1 MVSLI
6 VVWRASRV
14 PDAHLTHTQHNE
26 RGSKMKHLKLRT
38 LLMIGF
44 GLLLGMFAITGSLS
58 IYSINSLSK
67 SISDIA
73 HRRIPN
79 LIYFGTLETEVYAL
93 RILNISFFKEEGVTT
108 TTANNLNEIV
118 DSRRKVWARI
128 DELMQKIEA
137 VPRVTQAT
145 QDLHSKLVSSL
156 NEYRRVSSPMDDII
170 LRQASAATAGD
181 TVQFNR
187 AQEEF
192 KVVMGKAVPIY
203 EQLRIVVGES
213 IHRQATLGE
222 SDGQTAIEE
231 SKQYASLITTLVISG
246 VLCGIFIGFTIL
258 RAVLSQIGGE
268 PTYIQSTMQ
277 SVSNADL
284 SVKVDL
290 RPGDTDS
297 ALHAVAVTVSKLREI
312 IDIISANANEIAAA
326 SEELSATSDK
336 IAAASESQS
345 QAATSMAASVEQMT
359 VSINQVSDSANDANK
374 MAQQAGEAAHKG
386 ADTIHSV
393 VADISRVARDIVDA
407 AKSVEELGEQSREIA
422 SVVNIIKEV
431 ADQTNLLALNAAIEA
446 ARAGEQGRGFA
457 VVADE
462 VRKLAERTATSTED
476 IARIVGL
483 ISNGTTHAVQ
493 TMRNQ
498 SESVK
503 STVDLSENAGMTVG
517 KINDASC
524 SVLNAVSEISLALS
538 EQTSASTEIAK
549 SVEHIA
555 SMSED
560 NTAAVREVAQATHAL
575 SSRAAQLQETV
586 HRFKL

>member
-1 MVSLI
+1 
-6 VVWRASRV
+6 
-14 PDAHLTHTQHNE
+14 
-26 RGSKMKHLKLRT
+26 MKHLTLRS

-44 GLLLGMFAITGSLS
+44 GLLVGLLAIVGALS
-58 IYSINSLSK
+58 IYSVSS
-67 SISDIA
+67 STSTISDLVV
-73 HRRIPN
+73 RRLPN
-79 LIYFGTLETEVYAL
+79 LSNFSKLESSVYTIRSLAL
-93 RILNISFFKEEGVTT
+93 FVFKEESASSESTKH
-108 TTANNLNEIV
+108 LNEII
-118 DSRRKVWARI
+118 DSRKKYWGILNEA
-128 DELMQKIEA
+128 MQKIEA
-137 VPRVTQAT
+137 VPRVRPETQE
-145 QDLHSKLVSSL
+145 LHSKLL
-156 NEYRRVSSPMDDII
+156 KALDEYRKANVPLESAIQK
-170 LRQASAATAGD
+170 LASASASGDSAQFNHAREEYTEVFEKALAPSAQLRD
-181 TVQFNR
+181 TVSEVIQ
-187 AQEEF
+187 
-192 KVVMGKAVPIY
+192 M
-203 EQLRIVVGES
+203 
-213 IHRQATLGE
+213 QAHLGE
-222 SDGQTAIEE
+222 SEGHASIEQF
-231 SKQYASLITTLVISG
+231 KTYTILITTLVIG
-246 VLCGIFIGFTIL
+246 GILCGIFIGFVIL
-258 RAVLSQIGGE
+258 RAVLRQIGGE
-268 PTYIQSTMQ
+268 PAYIQSIMQ

-290 RPGDTDS
+290 RPGDTTS
-297 ALHAVAVTVSKLREI
+297 ALHAISVTIARLREI
-312 IDIISANANEIAAA
+312 VDIISSNASEIAAA

-336 IAAASESQS
+336 IATSSESQS

-359 VSINQVSDSANDANK
+359 VSINQVSNSANDANK
-374 MAQQAGEAAHKG
+374 MAQQAGVAAHEG
-386 ADTIHSV
+386 ANTISSV
-393 VADISRVARDIVDA
+393 VADICRVANDIGGA

-462 VRKLAERTATSTED
+462 VRKLAERTSASTED

-493 TMRNQ
+493 TMRQQ
-498 SESVK
+498 SEGVK
-503 STVDLSENAGMTVG
+503 STVELSERAGCTVR
-517 KINDASC
+517 KINEASD

-575 SSRAAQLQETV
+575 SNRAAHLQETV

>member
-1 MVSLI
+1 
-6 VVWRASRV
+6 
-14 PDAHLTHTQHNE
+14 
-26 RGSKMKHLKLRT
+26 MKNFKLRS

-44 GLLLGMFAITGSLS
+44 GLLLSMFAIVGSLS
-58 IYSINSLSK
+58 FFSINSMSS
-67 SISDIA
+67 SITDIA

-79 LIYFGTLETEVYAL
+79 LINFGTLETEVAAL
-93 RILNISFFKEEGVTT
+93 RILNLSFFKEEGVSS
-108 TTANNLNEIV
+108 TTAYNLREIIE
-118 DSRRKVWARI
+118 SRRKVWARI

-137 VPRVTQAT
+137 VPRITQAT
-145 QDLHSKLVSSL
+145 QDLHSKLVAAL

-170 LRQASAATAGD
+170 LRQASAAASGD
-181 TVQFNR
+181 SAQFNR

-192 KVVMGKAVPIY
+192 KEVMGKVIPSY
-203 EQLRIVVGES
+203 DQLRAIVGECIS
-213 IHRQATLGE
+213 KQADLGQT
-222 SDGQTAIEE
+222 DGQAAVEE
-231 SKQYASLITTLVISG
+231 SKTSATLISTLVISG
-246 VLCGIFIGFTIL
+246 ILLGIFIGFAVL
-258 RAVLSQIGGE
+258 RAVISQIGGE
-268 PTYIQSTMQ
+268 PGYIQSIMQ
-277 SVSNADL
+277 HVSDADL

-297 ALHAVAVTVSKLREI
+297 ALHAVALTISRLRDI
-312 IDIISANANEIAAA
+312 VNIISANANEIAAA
-326 SEELSATSDK
+326 SEELSATSEK
-336 IAAASESQS
+336 IAASSESQS

-374 MAQQAGEAAHKG
+374 MAQQAGQAAHKG
-386 ADTIHSV
+386 ADTIRSV
-393 VADISRVARDIVDA
+393 VADINRVAHDIGNA

-462 VRKLAERTATSTED
+462 VRKLAERTSASTED

-493 TMRNQ
+493 TMRHQ

-503 STVDLSENAGMTVG
+503 STVSLSESAGTTVG
-517 KINDASC
+517 EINNASS

-549 SVEHIA
+549 NVENIA

-575 SSRAAQLQETV
+575 SNRAAQLQETV
-586 HRFKL
+586 NRFRL